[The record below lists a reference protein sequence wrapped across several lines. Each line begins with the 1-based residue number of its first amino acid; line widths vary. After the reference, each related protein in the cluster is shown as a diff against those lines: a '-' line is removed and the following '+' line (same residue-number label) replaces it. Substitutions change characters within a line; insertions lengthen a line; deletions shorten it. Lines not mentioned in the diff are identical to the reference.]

1 MGRTPQEGWH
11 SLLFPKGYDKEINK
25 WLQERSDNGDC
36 LSSMLCSCA
45 FLMGSPRLPVVSA
58 SASPDD
64 MCVSAS
70 LGLFPTHT
78 HDEEAHLG
86 NPLSPTLIST
96 LAHTCSLKAAERS

>member
-1 MGRTPQEGWH
+1 MGRTPREGWH

-45 FLMGSPRLPVVSA
+45 FLTGSPRLPVVSA

-78 HDEEAHLG
+78 RRRGSSGKPPVSNSYFHPSPHLL
-86 NPLSPTLIST
+86 PES
-96 LAHTCSLKAAERS
+96 C